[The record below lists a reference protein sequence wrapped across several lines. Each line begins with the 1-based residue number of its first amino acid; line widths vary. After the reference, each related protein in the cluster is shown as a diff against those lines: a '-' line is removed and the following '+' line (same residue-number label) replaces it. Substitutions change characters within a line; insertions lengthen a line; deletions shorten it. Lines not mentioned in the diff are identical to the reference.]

1 MKRAITPVIIIAL
14 AATAYYFRDHWL
26 PPPPGQTNYLG
37 YVEGETIMIA
47 SPVAGRIV
55 ERKAEKGSAVA
66 ADDIVFRIDAA
77 QQDAEISRLD
87 AAIVTAEAQLANLQ
101 TGKRNEEQAI
111 TLAQR
116 QEVEAALDLA
126 RAELQ
131 RATSL
136 TTTGAA
142 AVARWDTAQSQV
154 KQLEARLLQIDA
166 TLHVG
171 ELGGR
176 EAEIA
181 AARSRIE
188 EARAALAQAKVKRDE
203 LGPRAP
209 VAAQVENTFFDVGEW
224 VQAGQP
230 VVSLMPPGDVR
241 LRFYV
246 PETAI
251 AGVAPGT
258 VVRFACD
265 GCAGPRE
272 ARVTS
277 VASQPEYTPP
287 VIYSQSARAKLVY
300 LVEAKP
306 VDAAGVL
313 RPGLPIEV
321 EPQP

>member
-1 MKRAITPVIIIAL
+1 MYL
-14 AATAYYFRDHWL
+14 FRQLFFFCLVFFHSL
-26 PPPPGQTNYLG
+26 
-37 YVEGETIMIA
+37 
-47 SPVAGRIV
+47 S
-55 ERKAEKGSAVA
+55 SVA

-77 QQDAEISRLD
+77 HQEAEIAKLD

-101 TGKRNEEQAI
+101 TGKRSEELDV
-111 TLAQR
+111 TRAQR
-116 QEVEAALDLA
+116 QEVEATLDFA
-126 RAELQ
+126 RAELK

-142 AVARWDTAQSQV
+142 AVARWDAAQSQV
-154 KQLEARLLQIDA
+154 KQLEARLLQLDA
-166 TLHVG
+166 TLRVG
-171 ELGGR
+171 ELAGR
-176 EAEIA
+176 GAEIA

-188 EARAALAQAKVKRDE
+188 EARAALAQAMVKRDD

-230 VVSLMPPGDVR
+230 VVSLLPPGDVR

-246 PETAI
+246 PEMAV

-258 VVRFACD
+258 LVRFTCD
-265 GCAGPRE
+265 GCGGPRE
-272 ARVTS
+272 ARVTA

-287 VIYSQSARAKLVY
+287 VIYSQGARAKLVY

-306 VDAAGVL
+306 VAAAGVL

>member
-1 MKRAITPVIIIAL
+1 MKRAIIPVIIITL
-14 AATAYYFRDHWL
+14 AATAYYFRDQWL

-66 ADDIVFRIDAA
+66 AGDTVFRIDAA
-77 QQDAEISRLD
+77 QQDAEIAKLD
-87 AAIVTAEAQLANLQ
+87 AAIVTAEAQLENLL
-101 TGKRNEEQAI
+101 TGKRAEEQAV

-116 QEVEAALDLA
+116 QEVEAALDFA
-126 RAELQ
+126 RAELK

-142 AVARWDTAQSQV
+142 AVARWDAAQSQV
-154 KQLEARLLQIDA
+154 KQLEARLLQLDA
-166 TLHVG
+166 TLRVG
-171 ELGGR
+171 ELAGR
-176 EAEIA
+176 SAEIA

-188 EARAALAQAKVKRDE
+188 EARAALAQAKAKRDD

-209 VAAQVENTFFDVGEW
+209 LAAQVENTFFDAGEW

-230 VVSLMPPGDVR
+230 VVSLLPPGDVR

-251 AGVAPGT
+251 AGVAAGT
-258 VVRFACD
+258 VVRFTCD
-265 GCAGPRE
+265 GCGGPRE

-287 VIYSQSARAKLVY
+287 VIYSQGARAKLVY

-306 VDAAGVL
+306 VSAAGVL

-321 EPQP
+321 EPLP